1 VSGGTQGSIRDIRVI
16 CGLQKFPNFPRKESK
31 NFTQYTSERP
41 EMTTQWQGI
50 KEGQNKKKKLERRM
64 TMKTKLVKN
73 ITSYLLFAC
82 ALVSLVVAMAPGTS
96 TTARAAADA
105 RVCSVGMLRGSYIWT
120 FEAYSNFGGT
130 LVPTTVM
137 QGLRFNGDGT
147 TLNTF
152 GTVNIG
158 GTIIVDVTGAV
169 GTYTVAAD
177 CTGTLS
183 ISTGPN
189 FNIYVGPGAQ
199 KVWTT
204 QIAGG
209 DVTGGLG
216 VGTETRLQGR

>member
-1 VSGGTQGSIRDIRVI
+1 
-16 CGLQKFPNFPRKESK
+16 
-31 NFTQYTSERP
+31 
-41 EMTTQWQGI
+41 M
-50 KEGQNKKKKLERRM
+50 
-64 TMKTKLVKN
+64 
-73 ITSYLLFAC
+73 
-82 ALVSLVVAMAPGTS
+82 ALGTS
-96 TTARAAADA
+96 TTARAARHHPSPEQTGADDA
-105 RVCSVGMLRGSYIWT
+105 QVCGVGALTGSYIWT

-130 LVPTTVM
+130 LLPTAVM

-183 ISTGPN
+183 ITGGPN
-189 FNIYVGPGAQ
+189 FKIYVGPGAQ

-204 QIAGG
+204 EIAGG
-209 DVTGGLG
+209 AVTGGLG
-216 VGTETRLQGR
+216 VGTATRVAGR

>member
-1 VSGGTQGSIRDIRVI
+1 M
-16 CGLQKFPNFPRKESK
+16 KP
-31 NFTQYTSERP
+31 
-41 EMTTQWQGI
+41 
-50 KEGQNKKKKLERRM
+50 
-64 TMKTKLVKN
+64 MKTKLIKR
-73 ITSYLLFAC
+73 ITSCSLFAC
-82 ALVSLVVAMAPGTS
+82 ALVCLAAAITLGTS
-96 TTARAAADA
+96 TTARAAGTDT
-105 RVCSVGMLRGSYIWT
+105 RCHDGVRMLRGSYIWT

-158 GTIIVDVTGAV
+158 GTIIFDVTGAV

-183 ISTGPN
+183 IPTGPN
-189 FNIYVGPGAQ
+189 FNIYVGPGAE

-204 QIAGG
+204 EIAGG

-216 VGTETRLQGR
+216 VGTATRLP